1 MAEGLV
7 LVDPPIA
14 HVPARRDGL
23 LPKLPES
30 DPVSGRTFMSPGE
43 LGVLGLEGVGDV
55 LEEDETED
63 DVLVLGRVHVVA
75 PRVRGGPELGL
86 EAEVGGGVVLGFLC
100 LCHLNP
106 QIIQQRSVC
115 QPLRY
120 WPIQEFFHGDA
131 VATDEQCALDFE
143 RLRKGRRPGMGL
155 WGTAA
160 LYFDAGHSGMAFTAT
175 AAYWSPTLPYV
186 DT

>member
-1 MAEGLV
+1 M
-7 LVDPPIA
+7 
-14 HVPARRDGL
+14 
-23 LPKLPES
+23 
-30 DPVSGRTFMSPGE
+30 
-43 LGVLGLEGVGDV
+43 
-55 LEEDETED
+55 
-63 DVLVLGRVHVVA
+63 LVLGRVHVVA

-160 LYFDAGHSGMAFTAT
+160 LYFDGGHSGMGFHDEVDFL
-175 AAYWSPTLPYV
+175 SSVPPIVKLTLTCCGGIGKMRADRGFNQPSAEFPI
-186 DT
+186 